1 MRLHRAG
8 PNLVTVE
15 QQQTQFLPFAPVSSF
30 SWWSVV
36 ASTFFLD
43 SNNHAHTFI
52 SSLCTKRLFRWT
64 IRVRFC
70 ILSCVCVCYSISC
83 VWLFATPWT
92 AAHQASLPFTLSRSL
107 LKFISIELVMP
118 SHHLILCHPFSF
130 AFNLSQHQ
138 GLFQWVSSSYLVAKV
153 LKLQLQYQSFQW
165 IFRVKFLGDWLVW
178 SPCCPRDS
186 QAIVAVPIYIF
197 TNSVGGFPFL
207 HIFPTVYCFVD
218 FLMMITLTIVK
229 WYLTVVFMCIYLR
242 ISDAEYLFMCFH
254 EVLKQQSIYKKMVF
268 KSGL

>member
-1 MRLHRAG
+1 MSDSLWPHGLQYARVFFPSLSSWVCSNSCPLSWWYYLTISFSA
-8 PNLVTVE
+8 
-15 QQQTQFLPFAPVSSF
+15 ASSF
-30 SWWSVV
+30 
-36 ASTFFLD
+36 A
-43 SNNHAHTFI
+43 
-52 SSLCTKRLFRWT
+52 
-64 IRVRFC
+64 
-70 ILSCVCVCYSISC
+70 LS
-83 VWLFATPWT
+83 
-92 AAHQASLPFTLSRSL
+92 
-107 LKFISIELVMP
+107 
-118 SHHLILCHPFSF
+118 
-130 AFNLSQHQ
+130 LSQHQ

-153 LKLQLQYQSFQW
+153 LELQLQYQSFQW

-229 WYLTVVFMCIYLR
+229 WYLTVVFMCIYLI